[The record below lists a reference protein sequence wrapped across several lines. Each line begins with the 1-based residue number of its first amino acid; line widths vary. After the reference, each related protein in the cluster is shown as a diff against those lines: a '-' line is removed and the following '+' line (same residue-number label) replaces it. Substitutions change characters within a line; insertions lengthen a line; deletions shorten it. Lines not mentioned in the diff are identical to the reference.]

1 VLLFGPPGTGKTLI
15 ARACAAQTNATFLKL
30 AGPSLVQMFIG
41 DGAKMVRDAFA
52 LAKEKAPAIIFI
64 DEIDAV
70 GTTRRDSEMSGDR
83 EVQRTMLE
91 LLNQLDGFSSAA
103 DVRVIAAS
111 NRPDILD
118 PALMRPGR
126 LDRKIEIPLPN
137 DAGRLE
143 ILKIHAGP
151 IARKGEI
158 DWDAIV
164 KLSEGFNG
172 ADMRNVCT
180 EAGMYA
186 IRDDRDFV
194 VENDFMQAARKT
206 AESKKVES
214 KMEVKL

>member
-1 VLLFGPPGTGKTLI
+1 MGEGSS
-15 ARACAAQTNATFLKL
+15 A
-30 AGPSLVQMFIG
+30 
-41 DGAKMVRDAFA
+41 
-52 LAKEKAPAIIFI
+52 
-64 DEIDAV
+64 
-70 GTTRRDSEMSGDR
+70 DR
-83 EVQRTMLE
+83 EIQRTLME
-91 LLNQLDGFSSAA
+91 LLAQLDGFEQLGQVKIIMAT
-103 DVRVIAAS
+103 

-151 IARKGEI
+151 IARKGDI
-158 DWDAIV
+158 DWEAIV

-180 EAGMYA
+180 EAGMFA
-186 IRDDRDFV
+186 IRDDRDYV
-194 VENDFMQAARKT
+194 TEHDFLQAARKT
-206 AESKKVES
+206 AETKKVES